1 MSNEPKTFTLYRKSD
16 KGGVS
21 GEGRVLDGTIFHNG
35 WVVVCWRTD
44 TDGASH
50 GHSSIAMYPSWESF
64 EFIHINAHP
73 ENESVIVF
81 GEDLMLPQNLKKNI
95 TRPSI

>member
-1 MSNEPKTFTLYRKSD
+1 MNKELETFTLFRKSD
-16 KGGVS
+16 HGGVS

-44 TDGASH
+44 IEGSGH

-64 EFIHINAHP
+64 EFLHIKAHP
-73 ENESVIVF
+73 ENKSVVVF
-81 GEDLMLPQNLKKNI
+81 GDDVNLKDKLDENLI
-95 TRPSI
+95 PS